1 MKNYIA
7 LGALLVLLWSAPLR
21 AQSYSYEAEHR
32 ADGTIAITVI
42 GTRSLRSGPDN
53 FSMPLADKLEEAA
66 ATECGGEYDL
76 TQDPMPQ
83 TEMRGERFVAK
94 LHGVATCRKNP
105 ETPAGA

>member
-1 MKNYIA
+1 NNAFKPPHGRSSLSCGRFHHAGRPNSSLRRTDHSRREATEMKNYIA

-66 ATECGGEYDL
+66 ATEG
-76 TQDPMPQ
+76 
-83 TEMRGERFVAK
+83 
-94 LHGVATCRKNP
+94 
-105 ETPAGA
+105 